1 MRGTERMERV
11 NIIEYRALEARE
23 INRELFDAFIRR
35 QVVTKCWRREGGKWV
50 IRDDPFI
57 DDWTSQDYET
67 LIAGLKETLLAG
79 GLVYG
84 AFDAGKLKG
93 FAAVA
98 PAIFGGEN
106 RYMDLTEL
114 HVSADRRHQG
124 VGRALFQAAGQWARE
139 HGAKKLYISAH
150 SAVES
155 QAFYRQMGCVEAK
168 AYEQRHVEVEPFD
181 CQLEVTL

>member
-1 MRGTERMERV
+1 MGECYMEVTVR
-11 NIIEYRALEARE
+11 ELALEE
-23 INRELFDAFIRR
+23 IDHKLFHSFVRR
-35 QVVTKCWRREGGKWV
+35 QEVNLCLRREGDGWV
-50 IRDDPFI
+50 VRPDPFI